1 MDPAAVQELL
11 NTMIS
16 RQREKVLGMAREVL
30 PHLTPEDIRNPQD
43 FPELLRDPLFNYEDG
58 ILTGYLGV
66 ESAIRTERNQAAPA
80 RGAGN

>member
-16 RQREKVLGMAREVL
+16 RQREKVLRLAREVL

-43 FPELLRDPLFNYEDG
+43 FPALLRDPLFNYEDG

-66 ESAIRTERNQAAPA
+66 ESALRTERNQAVKT
-80 RGAGN
+80 RGAEN